1 MVRSSHKT
9 KFGER
14 STRQL
19 RQAEIVRNRLSQ
31 IFNRGDL
38 HDPELFD
45 KSITVTEVQ
54 ITSDMK
60 YATVYVCPLGSI
72 DQDSL
77 IKALQREAP
86 RLNHLVAQVMTSRST
101 PRLTFKLETIFD
113 QASHLEELLSDPK
126 VQLDIQKSAEPSE
139 DIG

>member
-1 MVRSSHKT
+1 MGYSSHKV
-9 KFGER
+9 KFGAR
-14 STRQL
+14 TTRQL

-31 IFNRGDL
+31 IFSRGDL
-38 HDPELFD
+38 RNADLFD

-60 YATVYVCPLGSI
+60 YATVYICPLVAVDPNMI
-72 DQDSL
+72 VE
-77 IKALQREAP
+77 ALNREAP

-113 QASHLEELLSDPK
+113 QASHLEKLLNDPK
-126 VQLDIQKSAEPSE
+126 VKQDITKTDNEE
-139 DIG
+139 DFY